1 MMYMNNSQNDGIN
14 PMLNSKLLELLGTID
29 KSKIEQ
35 MSKMVQNMSKDDL
48 NNLIAMLNK
57 SNMNNKK

>member
-1 MMYMNNSQNDGIN
+1 
-14 PMLNSKLLELLGTID
+14 MLNSKLLELLGTID

-35 MSKMVQNMSKDDL
+35 VSKMVQNMSKDDL
-48 NNLIAMLNK
+48 NNLMGMLNK

>member
-1 MMYMNNSQNDGIN
+1 MNNNQNDGIN

-35 MSKMVQNMSKDDL
+35 VSKMVQNMSKDDL
-48 NNLIAMLNK
+48 NNLMGMLNK

>member
-1 MMYMNNSQNDGIN
+1 MMYMNNNQNDGIN

-35 MSKMVQNMSKDDL
+35 VSKMVQNMSKDDL
-48 NNLIAMLNK
+48 NNLMGMLNK

>member
-35 MSKMVQNMSKDDL
+35 VSKMVQNMSKDDL